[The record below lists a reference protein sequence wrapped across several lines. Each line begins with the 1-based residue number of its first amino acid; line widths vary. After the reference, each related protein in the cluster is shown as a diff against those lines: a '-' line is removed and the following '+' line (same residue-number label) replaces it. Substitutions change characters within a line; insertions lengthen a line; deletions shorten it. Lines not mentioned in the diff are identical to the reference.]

1 MKKLIALALLAA
13 LAAPAAVLAADAE
26 VYAEVLSAYVYRGA
40 VGNDEAVF
48 QPGLDVTGPFGLG
61 FSLWSSMNLTDNE
74 SPWYPDTAGKW
85 GELNLGLNWTLPL
98 EGPVSVTVG
107 GTYFVYPQDASEIVT
122 DEETGEMVLDDEGLA
137 LVTDAPADD
146 GYEVYVELAAE
157 DLLLSP
163 TLTLCHDLANTDDWI
178 VLLGIGHSLDLIED
192 KLSLDLGAT
201 VGFAGEY
208 YVADNYGGDAGS
220 AWSHLELDAGLN
232 YAVTETLS
240 VGLKAAFSSI
250 LDSDVRDD
258 IDAEGYYPE
267 KDLFYGGLT
276 ASYSF

>member
-122 DEETGEMVLDDEGLA
+122 DEETGEMVLDDDGLA

>member
-220 AWSHLELDAGLN
+220 AWSHVEFDAGLN

>member
-85 GELNLGLNWTLPL
+85 GELNLGLNWTLPW

-220 AWSHLELDAGLN
+220 AWSHVELDAGLN

-240 VGLKAAFSSI
+240 VGLKAAVSSI

>member
-122 DEETGEMVLDDEGLA
+122 DEETGEMVLDDDGLA

-220 AWSHLELDAGLN
+220 AWSHVQLDAGLN

-240 VGLKAAFSSI
+240 VGLKASFSSI

>member
-48 QPGLDVTGPFGLG
+48 QPGLDVTGPFGLV

-122 DEETGEMVLDDEGLA
+122 DEETGEMVLDDDGLA

-220 AWSHLELDAGLN
+220 AWSHVQLDAGLN

-240 VGLKAAFSSI
+240 VGLKASFSSI

>member
-13 LAAPAAVLAADAE
+13 LAVPAAALAADAE

-48 QPGLDVTGPFGLG
+48 QPGLDVAGPFGLG

-74 SPWYPDTAGKW
+74 SAWYPDTAGKW
-85 GELNLGLNWTLPL
+85 GELNLALNWTLPW
-98 EGPVSVTVG
+98 EGPVSLTVG

-122 DEETGEMVLDDEGLA
+122 DEETGEMVLDDDGVA

-208 YVADNYGGDAGS
+208 YVADNYGGDSGS
-220 AWSHLELDAGLN
+220 AWSHVELDAGLN

>member
-26 VYAEVLSAYVYRGA
+26 VYAEVLSADVYGGA

-220 AWSHLELDAGLN
+220 AWSHVELDAGLN

-240 VGLKAAFSSI
+240 VGLKAAVSSI

>member
-122 DEETGEMVLDDEGLA
+122 DEETGEMVLDDDGVA

-220 AWSHLELDAGLN
+220 AWSHVEFDAGLN

>member
-178 VLLGIGHSLDLIED
+178 VLLGIGHSLDLMD
-192 KLSLDLGAT
+192 KLTLDLGAT

-220 AWSHLELDAGLN
+220 AWSHVELDAGLN

>member
-122 DEETGEMVLDDEGLA
+122 DEETGEMVLDDDGLA

-157 DLLLSP
+157 DLLLS
-163 TLTLCHDLANTDDWI
+163 
-178 VLLGIGHSLDLIED
+178 
-192 KLSLDLGAT
+192 
-201 VGFAGEY
+201 
-208 YVADNYGGDAGS
+208 
-220 AWSHLELDAGLN
+220 
-232 YAVTETLS
+232 
-240 VGLKAAFSSI
+240 SI
-250 LDSDVRDD
+250 QMG
-258 IDAEGYYPE
+258 DAEGAAVLIEMKRLCRSDKVLLRCVLPLKLHKYC
-267 KDLFYGGLT
+267 G
-276 ASYSF
+276 

>member
-220 AWSHLELDAGLN
+220 AWSHVELDAGLN

-240 VGLKAAFSSI
+240 VGLKAAVSSI

>member
-13 LAAPAAVLAADAE
+13 LAVPAAVLAADAE

-85 GELNLGLNWTLPL
+85 GELNLGLNWTLPW

-107 GTYFVYPQDASEIVT
+107 ATYFVYPQDASEIVT
-122 DEETGEMVLDDEGLA
+122 DEETGEMILDEDGLA

-178 VLLGIGHSLDLIED
+178 VLLGIGHSLDLMD

-208 YVADNYGGDAGS
+208 YVSDNYGGDAGS
-220 AWSHLELDAGLN
+220 AWSHVQLDAGLN

>member
-122 DEETGEMVLDDEGLA
+122 DEETGEMVLDDDGLA

-220 AWSHLELDAGLN
+220 AWSHVELDAGLN

-240 VGLKAAFSSI
+240 VGLKAAVSSI